1 MFKQATALSRLILFG
16 LLLSFTGSPVL
27 AGDIPFIS
35 TADLK
40 AKMDA
45 GQQFVL
51 ADALSPIEH
60 NELSIQGSVNIPA
73 SQVADNANLPADKD
87 TLLIFY
93 CKGPKCGKSRI
104 AAGKAIKLGYTNV
117 MVYNEGLPA
126 WAQHRYPLEKKV
138 AYPAIEV
145 PRLSPSQVHDMKDSI
160 VILDIRGTKHKQL
173 GKIDG
178 ATEIVL
184 DILQEKYTALP
195 GDKKI
200 VIVDHAAKQVVV
212 TAKFLTM
219 KGYNDV
225 VVMDGGMAAWIRAG
239 LPVTK

>member
-1 MFKQATALSRLILFG
+1 MLKQIFTLPRLVLCILF
-16 LLLSFTGSPVL
+16 LVFTAHPVL

-35 TADLK
+35 TAELK

-45 GQQFVL
+45 GEQLVL

-60 NELSIQGSVNIPA
+60 DELSIKGSVSIPA
-73 SQVADNANLPADKD
+73 SQVAGNANLPADKG

-104 AAGKAIKLGYTNV
+104 AAGKAVQLGYSNV

-126 WAQHRYPLEKKV
+126 WAKHRYPLAKNV

-145 PRLSPSQVHDMKDSI
+145 SRLSPNQVHGMRDSI
-160 VILDIRGTKHKQL
+160 VILDIRGAKHKQL
-173 GKIDG
+173 GRING

-184 DILQEKYTALP
+184 DNLQEKYTALP
-195 GDKKI
+195 RDKKI
-200 VIVDHAAKQVVV
+200 VVVDHAAKQVVV
-212 TAKFLTM
+212 TAKFLAM

-225 VVMDGGMAAWIRAG
+225 AVMDGGVAAWIRAG